1 MNNNHSFGVS
11 LQKAVYALKCP
22 VCGAECRSKEN
33 GECPYCGAYLD
44 FGDFNSQPLQNAG
57 VSMQTYDAPPIQP
70 YPQYQQ
76 PYAYQQPQF
85 TISPEG
91 AQRTLDS
98 WKKARFAAYLIYCVI
113 AVVSIFGGTVLN
125 EGDRFYDLVMGICV
139 LGYFPLSVFLPIV
152 FAATRRRLY
161 TGARTARAKEQGVRL
176 AALRHSGVRANV
188 RTHGIGHAYLL
199 TKESKY
205 AHKNV

>member
-152 FAATRRRLY
+152 FAATRPDDCIQALGLPEPKSKVFAWLLY
-161 TGARTARAKEQGVRL
+161 AIAEFGL
-176 AALRHSGVRANV
+176 MFALTVLV
-188 RTHGIGHAYLL
+188 TLIF
-199 TKESKY
+199 
-205 AHKNV
+205 